1 MASKL
6 YDCDVTNISKSSP
19 KMTKKR
25 RVLIFLQISQIL
37 SSQFERS
44 FLQWFYAI
52 LESFVCDGIKIVY
65 LWSDQQPKVALNDQE
80 MANCELF

>member
-1 MASKL
+1 
-6 YDCDVTNISKSSP
+6 
-19 KMTKKR
+19 MTKKR
-25 RVLIFLQISQIL
+25 QVLIFFLHFSQIL
-37 SSQFERS
+37 SLQFERN
-44 FLQWFYAI
+44 FLQWIYTI